1 MISEQH
7 EKIFCEQL
15 EQCKNAIR
23 NIRESFGSFEGITNR
38 LQAAEIDLIMVMGA
52 IKNIRYKAEEERR
65 AEAEKRKKKADKRI
79 KNVAKP
85 FKGKLENEDKNES
98 EKL

>member
-1 MISEQH
+1 MITEQH
-7 EKIFCEQL
+7 EKICCKQL
-15 EQCKNAIR
+15 EQCKTAIR
-23 NIRESFGSFEGITNR
+23 NIRESFGCVEGITNR

-65 AEAEKRKKKADKRI
+65 AEEEKRNEKANKRI
-79 KNVAKP
+79 KKIS
-85 FKGKLENEDKNES
+85 KSIKSKLENEDKNKG